1 MAFEA
6 KKINPLDLKPS
17 VAVGVDLPFSGEAVF
32 NSTYETKDA
41 LKANLI
47 NYFLTNKGERYLN
60 PDFGSDIKKLLFDN
74 LTEEKIDTLEGI
86 VARDIDLFFPRV
98 RPTDINVLADPDQ
111 NLVVLQMK
119 YSIIDTNIE
128 DELIINFEQ

>member
-17 VAVGVDLPFSGEAVF
+17 VAVGVDLPFSAGAVF

>member
-74 LTEEKIDTLEGI
+74 LTEDKVDTIEGI
-86 VARDIDLFFPRV
+86 VARDINIFFPRIKPSSIDV
-98 RPTDINVLADPDQ
+98 IADPDQ
-111 NLVVLQMK
+111 NLVVLQLK

>member
-17 VAVGVDLPFSGEAVF
+17 VAVGVDLPFSAGAVF

-86 VARDIDLFFPRV
+86 VARDIDVFFPRV

>member
-1 MAFEA
+1 MAFQA
-6 KKINPLDLKPS
+6 QKINPLDLKPS
-17 VAVGVDLPFSGEAVF
+17 VAIGVDIPFSAGAVF

-47 NYFLTNKGERYLN
+47 NYFLTGKGERYLN
-60 PDFGSDIKKLLFDN
+60 PDFGSDIRKLLFDN
-74 LTEEKIDTLEGI
+74 LTEEKLDALEGI
-86 VARDIDLFFPRV
+86 ITRDINLFFPRV
-98 RPTDINVLADPDQ
+98 DPTDLSILADPDR

>member
-1 MAFEA
+1 MAFQA
-6 KKINPLDLKPS
+6 QKINPLDLKPS
-17 VAVGVDLPFSGEAVF
+17 VAVGVDLPFSAGAVF

-60 PDFGSDIKKLLFDN
+60 PDFGSDIKRLLFDN

-86 VARDIDLFFPRV
+86 IARDIDLFFPRV
-98 RPTDINVLADPDQ
+98 RPSDINVLADPDR
-111 NLVVLQMK
+111 NMVVLQMK
-119 YSIIDTNIE
+119 YSIVDTNIE

>member
-17 VAVGVDLPFSGEAVF
+17 VAVGVDLPFSAGAVF

-86 VARDIDLFFPRV
+86 IARDIDLFFPKV

>member
-17 VAVGVDLPFSGEAVF
+17 VAVGVDLPFSAGAVF

-98 RPTDINVLADPDQ
+98 RPTDINVLSDPDR
-111 NLVVLQMK
+111 NMVVLQMR

>member
-86 VARDIDLFFPRV
+86 VARDVDTYFPRI
-98 RPTDINVLADPDQ
+98 RPSVINVLADPDQ

-119 YSIIDTNIE
+119 YSIVDTGIQ

>member
-17 VAVGVDLPFSGEAVF
+17 VAVGVDLPFSAGAVF

-86 VARDIDLFFPRV
+86 IARDIDLFFPRV
-98 RPTDINVLADPDQ
+98 RPTDINVLADPDR
-111 NLVVLQMK
+111 NMVVLQMR

>member
-17 VAVGVDLPFSGEAVF
+17 VAVGVDLPFSADAVF

>member
-17 VAVGVDLPFSGEAVF
+17 VAVGVDLPFSAGAVF

-98 RPTDINVLADPDQ
+98 RPTDINVLSDPDR
-111 NLVVLQMK
+111 NIVVLQMR

>member
-98 RPTDINVLADPDQ
+98 RPTDISVLADPDQ

-128 DELIINFEQ
+128 DVLIINFEQ

>member
-17 VAVGVDLPFSGEAVF
+17 VAVGVDLPFSGNAVF

>member
-1 MAFEA
+1 MAFQA
-6 KKINPLDLKPS
+6 QKINPLDLKPS
-17 VAVGVDLPFSGEAVF
+17 VAVGVDLPFSAGAVF

-60 PDFGSDIKKLLFDN
+60 PDFGSDIKRLLFDN

-98 RPTDINVLADPDQ
+98 RPSDINVLADPDR
-111 NLVVLQMK
+111 NMVVLQMK
-119 YSIIDTNIE
+119 YSIVDTNIE

>member
-17 VAVGVDLPFSGEAVF
+17 VAIGVDLPFSGEAVF

>member
-86 VARDIDLFFPRV
+86 VARDVDTYFPRI
-98 RPTDINVLADPDQ
+98 RPSAINVLADPDQ

-119 YSIIDTNIE
+119 YSIVDTGIQ

>member
-17 VAVGVDLPFSGEAVF
+17 VGVGVDLPFSAGAVF
-32 NSTYETKDA
+32 NTTYETKDA

-60 PDFGSDIKKLLFDN
+60 PDFGSDIKRLLFDN

-86 VARDIDLFFPRV
+86 IARDIDLFFPRV
-98 RPTDINVLADPDQ
+98 RPTDINVLVDPDQ

>member
-1 MAFEA
+1 MAFQA
-6 KKINPLDLKPS
+6 QKIFPLDLKPRT
-17 VAVGVDLPFSGEAVF
+17 AIGVDVPFSGAAVF

-60 PDFGSDIKKLLFDN
+60 PDFGSDIRKLLFDN
-74 LTEEKIDTLEGI
+74 ITEEKIDALEGI
-86 VARDIDLFFPRV
+86 VARDVDLFFPRI
-98 RPTDINVLADPDQ
+98 RPTDISVRANPD
-111 NLVVLQMK
+111 NNSVILVMK